1 MTYSAVPSPK
11 VLSVFAGAGGLDL
24 GLEAAGYST
33 VGYIE
38 LDSTARDTLAKN
50 RSDWLRLPF
59 DDVRQ
64 AANSL
69 KPEALGLKS
78 GQLDMVAGGPPCQP
92 FSTAAQWAKN
102 GRSGMRDPRAHAVT
116 AMLELVESF
125 LPKVVLI
132 ENVIGFAK
140 GSGSALSEIE
150 NRIDHINHKHKTTYA
165 ITWSSVDSADYGVP
179 QHRTRVI
186 IVIARDGRVFQL
198 PSPSGARYVT
208 TWDAIGH
215 LRPSPLPSIKGR
227 WTELLPCIPEGNNY
241 QWLTSRGGGEEI
253 FGYRTRYW
261 SFLLKLAKDRPAW
274 TISATPGPSTGPFH
288 WDNRPLSVHELLRL
302 QSFPDDWAL
311 MGRHYEQVRL
321 VGNATPPLL
330 AEVIGRAILEQ
341 LLGRPSEGTH
351 LNLTIAYSAEPPPT
365 PAPPEPVPESFRS
378 LVGPKPAH
386 AGEGLGPGS
395 LSRHRNVSES

>member
-1 MTYSAVPSPK
+1 MTYSTARSPK
-11 VLSVFAGAGGLDL
+11 VLSVFTGAGGLDL

-59 DDVRQ
+59 DDVCQ

-78 GQLDMVAGGPPCQP
+78 GQLDMLAGGPPCQP

-102 GRSGMRDPRAHAVT
+102 GRSGMKDRRARAVT
-116 AMLELVESF
+116 AMFDLVESF

-140 GSGSALSEIE
+140 GSGSALPEIE
-150 NRIDHINHKHKTTYA
+150 NRIERINHEHKTTYTT
-165 ITWSSVDSADYGVP
+165 TWSRVDSADYGVP
-179 QHRTRVI
+179 QHRTRAI
-186 IVIARDGRVFQL
+186 IVIARDGGVFQL
-198 PSPSGARYVT
+198 SSLSGARRVT
-208 TWDAIGH
+208 AWDAIGH

-227 WTELLPCIPEGNNY
+227 WAELLPCIPEGNNY

-288 WDNRPLSVHELLRL
+288 WDNRPLSIQELLRL

-311 MGRHYEQVRL
+311 MGNHHEQVRL
-321 VGNATPPLL
+321 AGNATPPLL

-341 LLGRPSEGTH
+341 LLGRSPGGTH
-351 LNLTIAYSAEPPPT
+351 PNLAIAYSAEPPPP
-365 PAPPEPVPESFRS
+365 PAPPEPVPGSFRP
-378 LVGPKPAH
+378 LIGPKPAH

-395 LSRHRNVSES
+395 LSRRRDGS